1 MVQWLRFCT
10 PSGGGLGSI
19 PGWGTKVPQAANKS
33 SHATTK
39 EPICHNEDQRSLM
52 LQLKPSATKYFLKSH
67 YIIHMLQLDFYILQK
82 LLNVD
87 KL

>member
-1 MVQWLRFCT
+1 
-10 PSGGGLGSI
+10 
-19 PGWGTKVPQAANKS
+19 
-33 SHATTK
+33 
-39 EPICHNEDQRSLM
+39 M